1 LASEPLPVSAL
12 KRSASLRRRA
22 DPAGDHDGVPP
33 DPSAPALGTGRFFI
47 TLINRAGAAPGQLH
61 RVPSGGRS
69 RSAPLSGIGL
79 LSAITKFRAIHW
91 LQTSMWFWPLV
102 CIGAGVAL
110 SVISVSVDR
119 AFDGALIPRALT
131 GGPDAALEIL
141 GTVAGSMVSLTGL
154 VLTVVLVVVQ
164 LAMGQFSPRIVATI
178 LQDKPSQFAIGTF
191 VGTFAHAMLSL
202 SQVSTVEGAEFVPG
216 VAIVLAF
223 VLIIV
228 SIMVLV
234 LYVNHIG
241 RKLRAASLIEA
252 VGDQVREKLD
262 ELYPEPLTEE
272 HEPPGVLCAPRS
284 GVLLHIDH
292 THLVDLARRAD
303 VEFHVLPALG
313 DFVPAG
319 APLVRIEG
327 EPKLDVASEVLR
339 RISLDTERSFN
350 QDLAYGP
357 RLLVDICVRT
367 LAEPFDPTT
376 AVQAI
381 DRLHDFLRHLVN
393 RRFPS
398 GEHRDQDDTLR
409 LVIKTVSWDDYVR
422 LCFEEIRIGAAAS
435 VQVTRRLRACFE
447 DLLQCAPEERRAPLE
462 RQLRLLDAEIDDTR
476 VSSRDSAVWQQS
488 DPQGIGASRAATVA
502 QMPGR

>member
-1 LASEPLPVSAL
+1 LV
-12 KRSASLRRRA
+12 
-22 DPAGDHDGVPP
+22 
-33 DPSAPALGTGRFFI
+33 
-47 TLINRAGAAPGQLH
+47 
-61 RVPSGGRS
+61 
-69 RSAPLSGIGL
+69 
-79 LSAITKFRAIHW
+79 AITKFRAAHW

-102 CIGAGVAL
+102 CIGAGIAL
-110 SVISVSVDR
+110 SVVSVAVDR
-119 AFDGALIPRALT
+119 AFDGALVPRALT
-131 GGPDAALEIL
+131 GGPDAAMEIL
-141 GTVAGSMVSLTGL
+141 GTVAGSMVSLTAL

-202 SQVSTVEGAEFVPG
+202 SQVRTAEGAEFVPG

-252 VGDQVREKLD
+252 VGDQIREKLD
-262 ELYPEPLTEE
+262 ELYPERLTEE
-272 HEPPGVLCAPRS
+272 HPSSGVLFAPRS

-292 THLVDLARRAD
+292 KHLVDAARQAD
-303 VEFHVLPALG
+303 VELEVVPALG

-319 APLVRIEG
+319 APLVRVKG
-327 EPKLDVASEVLR
+327 QPRLDIKSEVLR

-357 RLLVDICVRT
+357 RLLVDICVRC

-381 DRLHDFLRHLVN
+381 DRLHDFLRQLVN
-393 RRFPS
+393 RTFPS
-398 GEHRDQDDTLR
+398 GEYRDQAGTVR
-409 LVIKTVSWDDYVR
+409 LVIKTLSWDDYVR
-422 LCFEEIRIGAAAS
+422 LSFEEIRIGAAAS

-447 DLLQCAPEERRAPLE
+447 DLLQCAPEERRPPLE
-462 RQLRLLDAEIDDTR
+462 RQLRLLDADMDDDGAA
-476 VSSRDSAVWQQS
+476 SRDSAVWQQS
-488 DPQGIGASRAATVA
+488 DPQGIGASRAARA
-502 QMPGR
+502 S

>member
-1 LASEPLPVSAL
+1 MERVLAL
-12 KRSASLRRRA
+12 
-22 DPAGDHDGVPP
+22 
-33 DPSAPALGTGRFFI
+33 
-47 TLINRAGAAPGQLH
+47 
-61 RVPSGGRS
+61 S
-69 RSAPLSGIGL
+69 RSQASSRIGVL
-79 LSAITKFRAIHW
+79 IAITKFRAVHW

-102 CIGAGVAL
+102 CIGAGIAL
-110 SVISVSVDR
+110 SVISVAVDR
-119 AFDGALIPRALT
+119 AFDGALDPARAHRRPRCGT
-131 GGPDAALEIL
+131 GNPRHGR
-141 GTVAGSMVSLTGL
+141 GL
-154 VLTVVLVVVQ
+154 DGEPHRSGADGGLVVVQ

-178 LQDKPSQFAIGTF
+178 LQDKPSQFAIGIF

-202 SQVSTVEGAEFVPG
+202 SQVSTAEGAEFVPG
-216 VAIVLAF
+216 VAIVVAF

-252 VGDQVREKLD
+252 VGDQIRTKLD
-262 ELYPEPLTEE
+262 ELYPERLTEE
-272 HEPPGVLCAPRS
+272 RETPGVLFAPRS

-292 THLVDLARRAD
+292 THLVDLARKAD
-303 VEFHVLPALG
+303 VELDVLPALG

-319 APLVRIEG
+319 APLMRIKG
-327 EPKLDVASEVLR
+327 QPKLDIASEVLR
-339 RISLDTERSFN
+339 RVSLDTERSFD

-357 RLLVDICVRT
+357 RLLVDICVRS

-381 DRLHDFLRHLVN
+381 DRLHDFLRHLVH
-393 RRFPS
+393 RSFPS
-398 GEHRDQDDTLR
+398 GEYRDQAGTVR

-422 LCFEEIRIGAAAS
+422 LSFEEIRKGAVGS

-462 RQLRLLDAEIDDTR
+462 RQLRLLDAEIE
-476 VSSRDSAVWQQS
+476 SNGAASRDSAVWRQS
-488 DPQGIGASRAATVA
+488 DPQGIGASRAATVM
-502 QMPGR
+502 QMPEH

>member
-1 LASEPLPVSAL
+1 
-12 KRSASLRRRA
+12 
-22 DPAGDHDGVPP
+22 
-33 DPSAPALGTGRFFI
+33 
-47 TLINRAGAAPGQLH
+47 
-61 RVPSGGRS
+61 
-69 RSAPLSGIGL
+69 
-79 LSAITKFRAIHW
+79 
-91 LQTSMWFWPLV
+91 MWFWPLV

-110 SVISVSVDR
+110 SVISVAVDR

-141 GTVAGSMVSLTGL
+141 GTVAGSMVSLTAL

-202 SQVSTVEGAEFVPG
+202 SQVSTVEGEEFVPG

-241 RKLRAASLIEA
+241 RKLRAGSLIEA
-252 VGDQVREKLD
+252 VGGQIRAKLD
-262 ELYPEPLTEE
+262 ELYPERLTDER
-272 HEPPGVLCAPRS
+272 EPSGVLCAARS

-292 THLVDLARRAD
+292 VHLVDLARRAE
-303 VEFHVLPALG
+303 VELHVVPALG

-319 APLVRIEG
+319 APLVRIKG
-327 EPKLDVASEVLR
+327 QPRFDITSEALR
-339 RISLDTERSFN
+339 RISLDTERSFD

-357 RLLVDICVRT
+357 RLLVDICVRC

-398 GEHRDQDDTLR
+398 GEYRDQDDTLR
-409 LVIKTVSWDDYVR
+409 LVIKTVSWEDYVR
-422 LCFEEIRIGAAAS
+422 LCFEEIRIGATGS

-447 DLLQCAPEERRAPLE
+447 DLLQCAPEERRPPLE
-462 RQLRLLDAEIDDTR
+462 RQLRLLDAEIESDEA
-476 VSSRDSAVWQQS
+476 SSRDSAAWQEG
-488 DPQGIGASRAATVA
+488 DWQGIGASRGARVA
-502 QMPGR
+502 DLPRR